1 MLCLKQLTLLVVLRL
16 LGSLFQVLNPTYG
29 KLCIPNFAFPKLIS
43 IFWLKGLV
51 ATPLSSTGHKT
62 SLKYSG
68 H

>member
-1 MLCLKQLTLLVVLRL
+1 MLKAINAASGLKVI
-16 LGSLFQVLNPTYG
+16 GEFIPILNPTYG
-29 KLCIPNFAFPKLIS
+29 KLCIPNFAFPKVIS
-43 IFWLKGLV
+43 IFLLKDLV